1 VQNILRQPASLTLWT
16 YLELQDA
23 DRIDALVERS
33 GRYEEA
39 ALIGVAMSSGK
50 EFQRADAAFRATL
63 RRHPDPDVEA
73 RMTEQALRDAMPL
86 IERVTTIGGKS

>member
-16 YLELQDA
+16 YLEIQDS

-39 ALIGVAMSSGK
+39 ALIGIAMSSGK
-50 EFQRADAAFRATL
+50 DFQREDAKFRADL

-73 RMTEQALRDAMPL
+73 RMTEQALREAMPL